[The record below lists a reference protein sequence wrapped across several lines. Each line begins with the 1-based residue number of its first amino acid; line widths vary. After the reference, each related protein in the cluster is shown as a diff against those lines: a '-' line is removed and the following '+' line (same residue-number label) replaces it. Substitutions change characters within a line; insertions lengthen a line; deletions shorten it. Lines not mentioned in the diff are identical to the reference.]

1 MTKILAIQSNSLKEI
16 NVETDTTL
24 LLAIEAQK
32 KGYKIIWYETKDL
45 NLINSKIFIL
55 GMRVK
60 FFDRKKNFYKILGKI
75 KFNLA
80 NANIILIRQNPPF
93 NMDYINSTHF
103 LDHLKSKKI
112 VNNPTSIRNVSEKF
126 FSTRFLKYMPETIIT
141 KSTTEIKSF
150 IKKNKRI
157 VIKPIHGYAGKN
169 ILFFKKKIRT
179 NLLNNYIKKFDHV
192 MVQKYLE
199 KVKDGDKRVFIIN
212 GKVKGAIRRKPK
224 KGSILS
230 NISQGG
236 IAMKT
241 KLNSKELKI
250 SKFVA
255 KSLKKENIFFA
266 GIDLVGGYLIGDIN
280 VTSPTGLPQYK
291 NLTNINL
298 AKFFWEEI
306 EKLK

>member
-1 MTKILAIQSNSLKEI
+1 MKKIIAIQSNKLNEI
-16 NVETDTTL
+16 NIETDTTF
-24 LLAIEAQK
+24 LLALEAQK
-32 KGYKIIWYETKDL
+32 KGYQIIWYETKDL
-45 NLINSKIFIL
+45 NLINSKICIN
-55 GMRVK
+55 GIKVK
-60 FFDRKKNFYKILGKI
+60 FFDRKKNFYKILSFV
-75 KFNLA
+75 KFNLDEA
-80 NANIILIRQNPPF
+80 KFVLIRQNPPF

-103 LDHLKSKKI
+103 LNNLKSTRI
-112 VNNPTSIRNVSEKF
+112 INDPTAVRNVSEKF

-141 KSTTEIKSF
+141 KNIKQIISF
-150 IKKNKRI
+150 KKKHKKI

-169 ILFFKKKIRT
+169 ILFFENKVKVSYLKK
-179 NLLNNYIKKFDHV
+179 YIKKFDHV
-192 MVQKYLE
+192 MVQRYLE

-212 GKVKGAIRRKPK
+212 GKVKGVIRRLPK

-236 IAMKT
+236 VAIKT
-241 KLNSKELKI
+241 KLNLRELKI
-250 SKFVA
+250 SKLVA
-255 KSLKKENIFFA
+255 KNLKKENIFFA

-298 AKFFWEEI
+298 AQFFWKEL